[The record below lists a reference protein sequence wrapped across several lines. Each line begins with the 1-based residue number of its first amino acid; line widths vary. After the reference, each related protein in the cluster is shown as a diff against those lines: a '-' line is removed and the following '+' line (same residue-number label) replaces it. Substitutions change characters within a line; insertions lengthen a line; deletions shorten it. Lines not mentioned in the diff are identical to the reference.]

1 MRGNKMLVL
10 AAVMTLAAQLSFA
23 DEVKADAYPDTF
35 VDTKLEAYSQMYG
48 DKPGS
53 NILIMPPINL
63 TNEVEAK
70 EYFYYTLNTQLA
82 GSGWYVYPPI
92 LALRTLQ
99 EESADSSELF
109 VNADISKFGQIFG
122 ADYLL
127 FTTIE
132 KWYKSSGKKNITV
145 TVLYN
150 LRSTRTGKTVYEHEY
165 TYAYDLSGTDKAM
178 AKNMLNNSSS
188 LLGLA
193 ISGVATLATIT
204 TTAIVTASTQTMDVA
219 RYCNAFALFD
229 IPAGPLFGTQGE
241 DADDVASDYFGSY
254 TTKTN

>member
-1 MRGNKMLVL
+1 MRGTKLLVL
-10 AAVMTLAAQLSFA
+10 AAVMTLVAQLSFSQ
-23 DEVKADAYPDTF
+23 VKADTNPDLFT
-35 VDTKLEAYSQMYG
+35 VTKLEAYSQMYG

-99 EESADSSELF
+99 EESADSSEMF
-109 VNADISKFGQIFG
+109 INADISKFGQIFG

-132 KWYKSSGKKNITV
+132 KWYKSSGKKNVTV
-145 TVLYN
+145 TALYK

-165 TYAYDLSGTDKAM
+165 TYAYDISDIDKTAGKAALQNMDSLIGIAVSGIA
-178 AKNMLNNSSS
+178 
-188 LLGLA
+188 LA
-193 ISGVATLATIT
+193 ATAVT
-204 TTAIVTASTQTMDVA
+204 TSIVTAKTETMDVA
-219 RYCNAFALFD
+219 RFCNAFALSD
-229 IPAGPLFGTQGE
+229 LPTGPLFGTQGD
-241 DADDVASDYFGSY
+241 DADIEAADYNGSY
-254 TTKTN
+254 TTKTY